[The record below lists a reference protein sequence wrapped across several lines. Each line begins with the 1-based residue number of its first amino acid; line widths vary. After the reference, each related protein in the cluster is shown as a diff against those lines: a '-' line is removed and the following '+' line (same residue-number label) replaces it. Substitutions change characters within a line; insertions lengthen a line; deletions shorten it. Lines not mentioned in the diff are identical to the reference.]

1 MKGHTKKKIL
11 FNANAQQLNINT
23 IITANNNIIN
33 QIQNHT
39 QNPNANNQI
48 LYNDNA
54 NINLINTIIN
64 KNVSTK
70 YNIIKYLG
78 EGIQGSLYLATNNKS
93 NKSNTNNK
101 QVRYNNKI
109 QQQKQNTITNTF
121 HNDQRF
127 ICKKI
132 TLDDENIKQKQQLE
146 FELNILKYLSSNK
159 NTREHINPCLE
170 HKIVDNQVFTIFPI
184 FDGYS
189 LNHVKK
195 YLGKLNH
202 KQYYQILFHII
213 KVILHGLA
221 KIHQTNI
228 AHQNINT
235 NSILVST
242 YTNPDNV
249 KVKFTDFGLGCGIKK
264 QILNMIGYGDINRD
278 VNGDVNVNGNGDID
292 IKDYKDDAF
301 FNISSCKSNNI
312 VPIKIN
318 SNIINQLSESNYL
331 AISQKYDLLCLGMI
345 FLKMLLVFEKFNIDL
360 TSGYTNSFRQHIH
373 DTIYEKYI
381 NTNTNKSEVD
391 IFPFL
396 NISNESKKSIL
407 EYLKIFWKYVL
418 CKTEERQN
426 CQYVLDKIIIYEKY
440 KNDVF

>member
-1 MKGHTKKKIL
+1 MKGKTKKKN
-11 FNANAQQLNINT
+11 FNVNAQQLNINT
-23 IITANNNIIN
+23 IITKNNTSIPTNNIN
-33 QIQNHT
+33 KNT
-39 QNPNANNQI
+39 NNVNNKK
-48 LYNDNA
+48 LSNDNE

-64 KNVSTK
+64 KNVSEN
-70 YNIIKYLG
+70 YSIIKYLG
-78 EGIQGSLYLATNNKS
+78 EGIQGSLYLATNNK
-93 NKSNTNNK
+93 NNNQHK
-101 QVRYNNKI
+101 NQYNNEIDNK
-109 QQQKQNTITNTF
+109 NTF
-121 HNDQRF
+121 HKKQRF

-132 TLDDENIKQKQQLE
+132 ILDNKNIKQKQQLE

-159 NTREHINPCLE
+159 TTREHINPCLE
-170 HKIVDNQVFTIFPI
+170 HKIVEHQIFTIFPI

-221 KIHQTNI
+221 KIHQTNL

-242 YTNPDNV
+242 YTDPDNI
-249 KVKFTDFGLGCGIKK
+249 KVKFTDFGLGCGANKN
-264 QILNMIGYGDINRD
+264 NMNDISDKN
-278 VNGDVNVNGNGDID
+278 DIHFNNY
-292 IKDYKDDAF
+292 KSYKDDVF
-301 FNISSCKSNNI
+301 FNISSCKLNSN
-312 VPIKIN
+312 VPIKITN
-318 SNIINQLSESNYL
+318 NIIRQLSESDYL

-345 FLKMLLVFEKFNIDL
+345 FLKMLLVFEKLNIDL
-360 TSGYTNSFRQHIH
+360 NTGYTNSFRQHLH
-373 DTIYEKYI
+373 DTIYNKYI
-381 NTNTNKSEVD
+381 NTNNAKKD
-391 IFPFL
+391 LFPFL
-396 NISNESKKSIL
+396 NINNEYKNNIL
-407 EYLKIFWKYVL
+407 EYLKILWKYVL

>member
-1 MKGHTKKKIL
+1 MKGHTKKKL
-11 FNANAQQLNINT
+11 FFNTNAQLLNINT
-23 IITANNNIIN
+23 II
-33 QIQNHT
+33 
-39 QNPNANNQI
+39 NANSNLNTNQNTNQNTNSNNQF
-48 LYNDNA
+48 LYNENA
-54 NINLINTIIN
+54 NIN
-64 KNVSTK
+64 VSKK
-70 YNIIKYLG
+70 YKIIKYLG
-78 EGIQGSLYLATNNKS
+78 EGIQGSLYLATNNKNNTRS
-93 NKSNTNNK
+93 HNYNKT
-101 QVRYNNKI
+101 
-109 QQQKQNTITNTF
+109 QKQNTIINTF

-132 TLDDENIKQKQQLE
+132 ILDDENIKQKQQLE

-189 LNHVKK
+189 LNHVNK
-195 YLGKLNH
+195 YLGKLSH
-202 KQYYQILFHII
+202 KQYYQIVFHII
-213 KVILHGLA
+213 KVVLHALA

-249 KVKFTDFGLGCGIKK
+249 KVKFTDFGLGCGAKRN
-264 QILNMIGYGDINRD
+264 NMNNITDIND
-278 VNGDVNVNGNGDID
+278 MHFNGY
-292 IKDYKDDAF
+292 KSYKDDSF
-301 FNISSCKSNNI
+301 FNISSCKQNSS
-312 VPIKIN
+312 VPIKIDN
-318 SNIINQLSESNYL
+318 NIINQLSESNYL

-345 FLKMLLVFEKFNIDL
+345 FLKMLLVFEKLNIDVS
-360 TSGYTNSFRQHIH
+360 SGYTNSFRQQMH
-373 DTIYEKYI
+373 DKIYKKYI
-381 NTNTNKSEVD
+381 NIDLDKNKPDED
-391 IFPFL
+391 MFPFL
-396 NISNESKKSIL
+396 EISTEMKKSIL

>member
-1 MKGHTKKKIL
+1 MEDYLKKKIL
-11 FNANAQQLNINT
+11 FNSNAQQLNINT
-23 IITANNNIIN
+23 IIIENNNKNVNNNI
-33 QIQNHT
+33 
-39 QNPNANNQI
+39 
-48 LYNDNA
+48 LSNDNT
-54 NINLINTIIN
+54 NINLINTIFN
-64 KNVSTK
+64 KNVSK
-70 YNIIKYLG
+70 NYNIIKYLG
-78 EGIQGSLYLATNNKS
+78 EGIQGSLYLATNNK
-93 NKSNTNNK
+93 NQNND
-101 QVRYNNKI
+101 RFINKI
-109 QQQKQNTITNTF
+109 NKPHITN
-121 HNDQRF
+121 HIHRDQKF

-132 TLDDENIKQKQQLE
+132 ILDNENIKQKQQLL
-146 FELNILKYLSSNK
+146 FELNILRYLSNNK

-170 HKIVDNQVFTIFPI
+170 HKIVDNQIFTIFPI

-189 LNHVKK
+189 LNHLKK

-213 KVILHGLA
+213 RVVLHGLA

-242 YTNPDNV
+242 YTNPDNI

-264 QILNMIGYGDINRD
+264 QILNMVGYGDVNRDVNRD
-278 VNGDVNVNGNGDID
+278 VNGDVNGDID

-381 NTNTNKSEVD
+381 NTNKSKED

-396 NISNESKKSIL
+396 NISNESKKNIL

>member
-1 MKGHTKKKIL
+1 MKGNTKKKTF
-11 FNANAQQLNINT
+11 FNKKAQQLNIST
-23 IITANNNIIN
+23 IISTNINKNNNLSDNIIL
-33 QIQNHT
+33 
-39 QNPNANNQI
+39 P
-48 LYNDNA
+48 NDNA
-54 NINLINTIIN
+54 NINLINTIVN
-64 KNVSTK
+64 TNVSEN
-70 YNIIKYLG
+70 YNIIRYLG
-78 EGIQGSLYLATNNKS
+78 EGIQGSLYLATNNKNQNNNIL
-93 NKSNTNNK
+93 NK
-101 QVRYNNKI
+101 
-109 QQQKQNTITNTF
+109 NTF

-132 TLDDENIKQKQQLE
+132 ILDNENIKQKEHLE

-170 HKIVDNQVFTIFPI
+170 HKIVDDQVFTIFPI

-189 LNHVKK
+189 LNHLKK

-202 KQYYQILFHII
+202 KQYYQIVFHII
-213 KVILHGLA
+213 KVVLHALA

-228 AHQNINT
+228 AHQNVNT

-249 KVKFTDFGLGCGIKK
+249 KVKFTDFGLGCGSNK
-264 QILNMIGYGDINRD
+264 NMNDISDIND
-278 VNGDVNVNGNGDID
+278 LHFNGY
-292 IKDYKDDAF
+292 KSYKDDAF
-301 FNISSCKSNNI
+301 FNISSCKTNSS
-312 VPIKIN
+312 VPIKID
-318 SNIINQLSESNYL
+318 SNIIKQLSESDYL

-345 FLKMLLVFEKFNIDL
+345 FLKMLLVFEKINVDVS
-360 TSGYTNSFRQHIH
+360 SGYTNSFRQHIH
-373 DTIYEKYI
+373 NTIYEKYI
-381 NTNTNKSEVD
+381 NTKADNNSSPED

>member
-1 MKGHTKKKIL
+1 MKGNTKKKTF
-11 FNANAQQLNINT
+11 FNENAQQLNINT
-23 IITANNNIIN
+23 IITANSSSNL
-33 QIQNHT
+33 
-39 QNPNANNQI
+39 NPNINPNLNSNPNPNNNF
-48 LYNDNA
+48 LYNNNA
-54 NINLINTIIN
+54 NINLINTIFN
-64 KNVSTK
+64 TNVSK
-70 YNIIKYLG
+70 NYNIIKYLG
-78 EGIQGSLYLATNNKS
+78 EGIQGSLYLATDNQINNKS
-93 NKSNTNNK
+93 N
-101 QVRYNNKI
+101 I
-109 QQQKQNTITNTF
+109 QSDNQKNYKTKQNNTF
-121 HNDQRF
+121 HRNQKF

-132 TLDDENIKQKQQLE
+132 ILDNENIKQKKQLE
-146 FELNILKYLSSNK
+146 FELNILKYLSNNK
-159 NTREHINPCLE
+159 NTREHINPCVE
-170 HKIVDNQVFTIFPI
+170 HKIVDNQIFTIFPI

-189 LNHVKK
+189 LNHLKK

-213 KVILHGLA
+213 KVVLHGLA

-264 QILNMIGYGDINRD
+264 KNLNITNTEDIVGMDMNI
-278 VNGDVNVNGNGDID
+278 NIE
-292 IKDYKDDAF
+292 DYKDDAF
-301 FNISSCKSNNI
+301 FNISSCKTNNS

-318 SNIINQLSESNYL
+318 SNIIKQLSESDYL

-345 FLKMLLVFEKFNIDL
+345 FLKMLLVFETLNIDL
-360 TSGYTNSFRQHIH
+360 SSGYTNSFRQQLH
-373 DTIYEKYI
+373 DTIYTKYI
-381 NTNTNKSEVD
+381 NTKTNKED
-391 IFPFL
+391 FFPIL

-440 KNDVF
+440 KNDAF

>member
-1 MKGHTKKKIL
+1 MEDNTKNKII
-11 FNANAQQLNINT
+11 FNSNAQQLNINT
-23 IITANNNIIN
+23 IITTNNNLN
-33 QIQNHT
+33 NKQNLLT
-39 QNPNANNQI
+39 
-48 LYNDNA
+48 NDNA
-54 NINLINTIIN
+54 NINLINTIFN
-64 KNVSTK
+64 TNVSK
-70 YNIIKYLG
+70 NYNIIKYLG
-78 EGIQGSLYLATNNKS
+78 EGIQGSLYLATNNK
-93 NKSNTNNK
+93 
-101 QVRYNNKI
+101 
-109 QQQKQNTITNTF
+109 
-121 HNDQRF
+121 HNDQFNNQSNFQTLKNTKQKNNTFYKNQKF

-132 TLDDENIKQKQQLE
+132 ILDNKNIKQKKQLE
-146 FELNILKYLSSNK
+146 FELNILKYLSDNK
-159 NTREHINPCLE
+159 NTREHINPCVE
-170 HKIVDNQVFTIFPI
+170 HKIVDNQIFTIFPI

-189 LNHVKK
+189 LNHLKK

-213 KVILHGLA
+213 KVVLHGLA

-249 KVKFTDFGLGCGIKK
+249 KVKFTDFGLGCGIKNK
-264 QILNMIGYGDINRD
+264 LLNIINNEDIEDMGMGMGIN
-278 VNGDVNVNGNGDID
+278 IE
-292 IKDYKDDAF
+292 DYKDDVF
-301 FNISSCKSNNI
+301 FNISSCKSNNS

-318 SNIINQLSESNYL
+318 SNIINQLSESDYL

-345 FLKMLLVFEKFNIDL
+345 FLKMLLIFEKINIDL
-360 TSGYTNSFRQHIH
+360 TSGYTNSFKQHLH

-381 NTNTNKSEVD
+381 NTKKSEED
-391 IFPFL
+391 IFSFL
-396 NISNESKKSIL
+396 NISTESKKSIL

-440 KNDVF
+440 KNDAFN

>member
-11 FNANAQQLNINT
+11 FNTNAQQLNINT
-23 IITANNNIIN
+23 IITANNNNIN
-33 QIQNHT
+33 QIQNPT
-39 QNPNANNQI
+39 QNQNQNPNVNNQI

-64 KNVSTK
+64 KNVSENYK
-70 YNIIKYLG
+70 IIKYLG
-78 EGIQGSLYLATNNKS
+78 EGIQGSLYLATNNKTNKS
-93 NKSNTNNK
+93 NKSNINNT
-101 QVRYNNKI
+101 QARYNNKI

-132 TLDDENIKQKQQLE
+132 TLDDENSKQKQQLE

-213 KVILHGLA
+213 KVVLHALA

-228 AHQNINT
+228 AHQNITT

-249 KVKFTDFGLGCGIKK
+249 KVKFTDFGLGCGEKK
-264 QILNMIGYGDINRD
+264 NNMNDIRDIN
-278 VNGDVNVNGNGDID
+278 DINFNRY
-292 IKDYKDDAF
+292 KSYKDDAF
-301 FNISSCKSNNI
+301 FKISSCKQNSS
-312 VPIKIN
+312 VPIKID

-345 FLKMLLVFEKFNIDL
+345 FLKMLLVFEKLNIDVS
-360 TSGYTNSFRQHIH
+360 SGYTNSFRQQMH
-373 DTIYEKYI
+373 DKIYKKYI
-381 NTNTNKSEVD
+381 NIDLNNNNKPDED
-391 IFPFL
+391 MFPFL
-396 NISNESKKSIL
+396 EISTEMKKSIL
-407 EYLKIFWKYVL
+407 EYLKIFWKYIL

>member
-23 IITANNNIIN
+23 IITANNNNNIN
-33 QIQNHT
+33 Q
-39 QNPNANNQI
+39 NPNSNPNVNSNANSNLNANNQF

-64 KNVSTK
+64 KNVSENYK
-70 YNIIKYLG
+70 IIKYLG

-93 NKSNTNNK
+93 NKSNT
-101 QVRYNNKI
+101 QARYNNKI
-109 QQQKQNTITNTF
+109 QQQQKQNTITNTF

-132 TLDDENIKQKQQLE
+132 TLDDENSKQKQQLE

-213 KVILHGLA
+213 KVVLHALA

-228 AHQNINT
+228 AHQNITT

-249 KVKFTDFGLGCGIKK
+249 KVKFTDFGLGCGEKK
-264 QILNMIGYGDINRD
+264 NNMNDISDIN
-278 VNGDVNVNGNGDID
+278 DINFNRY
-292 IKDYKDDAF
+292 KSYKDDAF
-301 FNISSCKSNNI
+301 FNISSCKQNSS
-312 VPIKIN
+312 VPIKIDN
-318 SNIINQLSESNYL
+318 NIINQLSESNYL

-345 FLKMLLVFEKFNIDL
+345 FLKMVLVFEKLNIDVS
-360 TSGYTNSFRQHIH
+360 SGYTNSFRQQMH
-373 DTIYEKYI
+373 DKIYKKYI
-381 NTNTNKSEVD
+381 NIDLDKNKPDED
-391 IFPFL
+391 MFPFL
-396 NISNESKKSIL
+396 EISTEMKKSIL
-407 EYLKIFWKYVL
+407 EYLQIFWKYVL

>member
-1 MKGHTKKKIL
+1 MKGIIKKKML
-11 FNANAQQLNINT
+11 FNEKAQQLNIST
-23 IITANNNIIN
+23 IISTSTNINKNNNSINNIIL
-33 QIQNHT
+33 
-39 QNPNANNQI
+39 P
-48 LYNDNA
+48 NDNA
-54 NINLINTIIN
+54 NINLINTIVN
-64 KNVSTK
+64 TNVSEN
-70 YNIIKYLG
+70 YNIIRYLG
-78 EGIQGSLYLATNNKS
+78 EGIQGSLYLATNNK
-93 NKSNTNNK
+93 NNNK
-101 QVRYNNKI
+101 NNNNILNNKNI
-109 QQQKQNTITNTF
+109 F

-132 TLDDENIKQKQQLE
+132 ILDNENIKQKEQLE

-159 NTREHINPCLE
+159 TTREHINPCLE

-189 LNHVKK
+189 LNHLKK

-202 KQYYQILFHII
+202 KQYYQIVFHII
-213 KVILHGLA
+213 KVVLHALA

-228 AHQNINT
+228 AHQNVNT

-242 YTNPDNV
+242 YTSPDNV
-249 KVKFTDFGLGCGIKK
+249 KVKFTDFGLGCGSNKN
-264 QILNMIGYGDINRD
+264 NMNDISDTNDLHFNGY
-278 VNGDVNVNGNGDID
+278 
-292 IKDYKDDAF
+292 KSYKDDAF
-301 FNISSCKSNNI
+301 FNISSCKKNSS
-312 VPIKIN
+312 VPIKID
-318 SNIINQLSESNYL
+318 SNIIKQLSESDYL

-345 FLKMLLVFEKFNIDL
+345 FLKMLLVFEKINVDVS
-360 TSGYTNSFRQHIH
+360 SGYTNSFRQHIH

-381 NTNTNKSEVD
+381 NNRTNNNSVPED

-396 NISNESKKSIL
+396 NISSESKKSIL
-407 EYLKIFWKYVL
+407 EYLNILWKYVL